1 MRDTDTSITPTCLS
15 SNSAVFAYKGILV
28 VDTLT
33 IAREWNM
40 HHKNVLRACSQAQ
53 EHLASVGQ
61 VNALKLIPIEYI
73 DSKGRSQQKLL
84 LDETAFF
91 TVAGGFQGAVSTAMR
106 FKIHSDFKKLKE
118 QIVLTKKRGKKPRM
132 LHTAVFNTNSL
143 FADFDKAIGLVE
155 LRKMPESEMTGW
167 QKVFS
172 RAYYCTRNYSRMK
185 LKVDTELMPAL
196 RTTLIDV
203 FGKPV
208 TDNLIDLVERRK
220 LKTSQPS
227 TQR

>member
-1 MRDTDTSITPTCLS
+1 MTMTSTSIVT
-15 SNSAVFAYKGILV
+15 
-28 VDTLT
+28 
-33 IAREWNM
+33 
-40 HHKNVLRACSQAQ
+40 VLRLQ
-53 EHLASVGQ
+53 EGKII
-61 VNALKLIPIEYI
+61 N
-73 DSKGRSQQKLL
+73 
-84 LDETAFF
+84 
-91 TVAGGFQGAVSTAMR
+91 AVSSKEVATKFNKQHSHVLRSIKEITSQMTNDYKAVHFWMQEKQTLKGTEVEEAFMSRDGFSLVAMS
-106 FKIHSDFKKLKE
+106 FTGKDALEWKIKFLDAFNAMEAEILKKN
-118 QIVLTKKRGKKPRM
+118 QIKSPKKPRM
-132 LHTAVFNTNSL
+132 LHTAVFNANSL

-155 LRKMPESEMTGW
+155 LRKIPESEMTGW